1 MRTRVLLGLR
11 CLAALLLAP
20 ALLACGAQRP
30 QKVPGE
36 SDITVS
42 EVSIQPAAGTELRLD
57 YSTLFQ
63 RLGMRA
69 SSLLLPGRYYSEFR
83 ENEDRRRLVAFWHTF
98 GFFDVEVG
106 PPEVVHDTSEASVAI
121 TWTVTENQRYRVNSV
136 HLLHEPEGHRD
147 QLLEMISFSAG
158 ETEVD
163 LEKYRYVRRAMA
175 DHLRRSG
182 FGHARVYSRAFVDR
196 DKQDIHWY
204 YYVDAGPK
212 TRVRYV
218 VVDGNV
224 KVPAELI
231 IERSG
236 LRYGEPY
243 DWNKRFDGE
252 FHLLDTGAFASTF
265 IRADVDTKFHV
276 PGDAPD
282 TGGVLK
288 EEQVD
293 GKGNLVPRD
302 LPEEIDVKIHVVEA
316 PSQQLRVRAGAE
328 FDPTRID
335 TALSSRLWL
344 RNLFGPWHH
353 LVLEGR
359 IGYGWL
365 WRSTTEDPTGLYGE
379 ALARYVKPMFLTRLL
394 DSRVTV
400 RFRDELY
407 PGYHLREL
415 TAGPGL
421 RYAIWPGRAKSFH
434 GGGLFFDTD
443 LYFRWGQQVGFGPF
457 ATEDRAALSLAD
469 DDVAMGPELQ
479 ASLIWDERDNPL
491 EALQGHLLA
500 FRATFSPPEPLAT
513 HRYLTLAPE
522 ARGFL
527 PLGDSFAFGLRAAG
541 SWVTLEGDGGV
552 PLGPRL
558 FGGGSFGMR
567 GYGRHHLSPTAPV
580 CPTPAGPALMCRD
593 VPVGGLSLAEASL
606 EGRWLPPLK
615 PYGAIFFA
623 DAGGAGAEYNPFDS
637 GLSLALGL
645 GLRVRFWYLP
655 LAFDAGY
662 RLLADNQ
669 IQAPEDDPFL
679 VFFRLGEAF

>member
-1 MRTRVLLGLR
+1 VGVARAVARAGG
-11 CLAALLLAP
+11 LAP
-20 ALLACGAQRP
+20 ATRRLLVLATALLWLSGLAACGAQRP

-42 EVSIQPAAGTELRLD
+42 DVTIQPAPDTDLHLD
-57 YSTLFQ
+57 YSELFQ

-69 SSLLLPGRYYSEFR
+69 DSLLLPGRYYSEFR
-83 ENEDRRRLVAFWHTF
+83 ENEDRRRLVAFWHTH
-98 GFFDVEVG
+98 GYFDVKVE
-106 PPEVVHDTSEASVAI
+106 PPEVAHDKEEGSVAI
-121 TWTVTENQRYRVNSV
+121 TWTVAENDRYRIHAVELM
-136 HLLHEPEGHRD
+136 HAPEGHHEV
-147 QLLEMISFSAG
+147 LHEMIPFAAG
-158 ETEVD
+158 ETEVH
-163 LEKYRYVRRAMA
+163 LEKFRLVRRAMS
-175 DHLRRSG
+175 DHLRRAG

-196 DKQDIHWY
+196 DQKEIHWY

-212 TRVRYV
+212 TRVRFV
-218 VVDGNV
+218 EVDGNV

-231 IERSG
+231 IERTG
-236 LRYGEPY
+236 LRHGEAY
-243 DWNKRFDGE
+243 DWNKRYDGE

-276 PGDAPD
+276 PGDPD
-282 TGGVLK
+282 TGGLLR

-293 GKGNLVPRD
+293 EEGNLVPRE

-353 LVLEGR
+353 VVLEGR

-365 WRSTTEDPTGLYGE
+365 WRSTTDDPTGLYGE
-379 ALARYVKPMFLTRLL
+379 ALVRYLKPMFLARLL

-434 GGGLFFDTD
+434 GGGLYFDTD
-443 LYFRWGQQVGFGPF
+443 LYFRWGEQVDFGPF
-457 ATEDRAALSLAD
+457 TAADREALSLAD
-469 DDVAMGPELQ
+469 DDVALGPELQ

-491 EALQGHLLA
+491 EALSGHLLA
-500 FRATFSPPEPLAT
+500 FRTTFSPPQPVAT

-541 SWVTLEGDGGV
+541 SWVVLDGDEGV

-558 FGGGSFGMR
+558 FGGGAFGMR
-567 GYGRHHLSPTAPV
+567 GYGRHHLSPAALDCAPGV
-580 CPTPAGPALMCRD
+580 PALVCRE

-615 PYGAIFFA
+615 PYGALFFA
-623 DAGGAGAEYNPFDS
+623 DAGGAGAEYNPFDT
-637 GLSLALGL
+637 GFSLALGL
-645 GLRVRFWYLP
+645 GLRL
-655 LAFDAGY
+655 
-662 RLLADNQ
+662 RL
-669 IQAPEDDPFL
+669 
-679 VFFRLGEAF
+679 